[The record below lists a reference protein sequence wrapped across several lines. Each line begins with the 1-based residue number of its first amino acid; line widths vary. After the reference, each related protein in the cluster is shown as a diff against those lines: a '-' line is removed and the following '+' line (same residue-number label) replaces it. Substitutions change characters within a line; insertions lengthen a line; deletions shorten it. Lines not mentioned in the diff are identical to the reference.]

1 MESPGS
7 GRSGESTKSSQSAID
22 DPTSFYFFHHSDS
35 PGLILVSQPLTG
47 DNYSSWSRA
56 MTIALS
62 VKNKL
67 GFIEGPILKP
77 DDDDL
82 QLQNAWIINNNM

>member
-7 GRSGESTKSSQSAID
+7 GRYGESTKSSQSAID
-22 DPTSFYFFHHSDS
+22 DTTSFYFLHHSDS

-56 MTIALS
+56 ITIALS
-62 VKNKL
+62 VKK
-67 GFIEGPILKP
+67 
-77 DDDDL
+77 
-82 QLQNAWIINNNM
+82 

>member
-7 GRSGESTKSSQSAID
+7 GRSGESTKSSQSSVD
-22 DPTSFYFFHHSDS
+22 DLTSFYFSHHSNS

-62 VKNKL
+62 VKK
-67 GFIEGPILKP
+67 
-77 DDDDL
+77 
-82 QLQNAWIINNNM
+82 